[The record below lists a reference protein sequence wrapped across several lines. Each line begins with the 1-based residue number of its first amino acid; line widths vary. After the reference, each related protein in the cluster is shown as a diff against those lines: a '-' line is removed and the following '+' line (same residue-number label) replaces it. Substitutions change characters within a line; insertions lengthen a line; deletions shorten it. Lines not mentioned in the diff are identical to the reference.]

1 MSGIDSQSQRLAGK
15 PVYVTGAAGGIGNA
29 ICQRLQEEGA
39 LVVGMGR
46 SSNIDRWHNQT
57 GIPAVSMDQSSETS
71 VTKAFAEAH
80 DLVGPPA
87 ALVACAGIMHG
98 SGAFED
104 IELSDWQR
112 YIDVNLT
119 GTFLACR
126 SAARMM
132 VRAGDGGSI
141 VTVGSVNSVMS
152 EPNAAS
158 YAASK
163 GGIWMMTRAMS
174 VDLARHQI
182 RANMI
187 APGFI
192 DTDANSVVSEGPA
205 AAQLNRQIA
214 MGRAGL
220 PIECAGV
227 AAMLVSDDSTYMTG
241 AHIVIDGGLTSMLF
255 GALRPGL

>member
-1 MSGIDSQSQRLAGK
+1 
-15 PVYVTGAAGGIGNA
+15 
-29 ICQRLQEEGA
+29 
-39 LVVGMGR
+39 
-46 SSNIDRWHNQT
+46 
-57 GIPAVSMDQSSETS
+57 
-71 VTKAFAEAH
+71 
-80 DLVGPPA
+80 
-87 ALVACAGIMHG
+87 
-98 SGAFED
+98 
-104 IELSDWQR
+104 
-112 YIDVNLT
+112 
-119 GTFLACR
+119 
-126 SAARMM
+126 MM

-187 APGFI
+187 APGSI
-192 DTDANSVVSEGPA
+192 DTDANSVASEGPA

-255 GALRPGL
+255 GALRPRL